1 MNNSFTRIQI
11 ANGSTLPITAVGT
24 IGHDFNDVFVSTR
37 LSTNLIYV
45 SQLVSTNCDVHFSY
59 GGCIVQDQVFGTVIV
74 KGPKGGHLFSLHF
87 SIPNL
92 MSLACTTIAN
102 KTRYG
107 IKDCA
112 IQIL

>member
-1 MNNSFTRIQI
+1 M
-11 ANGSTLPITAVGT
+11 
-24 IGHDFNDVFVSTR
+24 
-37 LSTNLIYV
+37 
-45 SQLVSTNCDVHFSY
+45 
-59 GGCIVQDQVFGTVIV
+59 FGTVIV
-74 KGPKGGHLFSLHF
+74 KGPKVGHLFPLHF

-107 IKDCA
+107 IKDWA

>member
-1 MNNSFTRIQI
+1 MS
-11 ANGSTLPITAVGT
+11 
-24 IGHDFNDVFVSTR
+24 
-37 LSTNLIYV
+37 
-45 SQLVSTNCDVHFSY
+45 
-59 GGCIVQDQVFGTVIV
+59 GTVIV

-107 IKDCA
+107 IKDWA